1 VGRQIFLTDRIG
13 HTPKVSTAGLAR
25 QKEKKNPPGRVG
37 RFEILGELQKDWP
50 ARVNPRAHR
59 RGT

>member
-1 VGRQIFLTDRIG
+1 VGRQIFLTDRIS

-37 RFEILGELQKDWP
+37 RFEILESY
-50 ARVNPRAHR
+50 R
-59 RGT
+59 RLRDPVGP

>member
-37 RFEILGELQKDWP
+37 RFEILGELQTP
-50 ARVNPRAHR
+50 A
-59 RGT
+59 